1 MGLDNLISN
10 IQWIPVI
17 VLTLFSFVL
26 GFSWHQPFLF
36 GKTWKKEN
44 NPDDVQ
50 LKINAPLIFGG
61 TAAVHLMAMAGLSAV
76 ISGQGGLKGLLY
88 GFLISVFWVLPSMT
102 GTYLFANRSVKLLAI
117 DAGMYMALFSF
128 SGFILGIW

>member
-1 MGLDNLISN
+1 MELDHLISN
-10 IQWIPVI
+10 IHWITVI
-17 VLTLFSFVL
+17 VLTLFSFVI

-36 GKTWKKEN
+36 GKTWKREN
-44 NPDDVQ
+44 NPDNVQ

-61 TAAVHLMAMAGLSAV
+61 TAVVHFLAIAGLSAV
-76 ISGQGGLKGLLY
+76 ISGQGGLKGLLC
-88 GFLISVFWVLPSMT
+88 GFLISVFWVFPSMT

-117 DAGMYMALFSF
+117 DAGMYIVLFSF